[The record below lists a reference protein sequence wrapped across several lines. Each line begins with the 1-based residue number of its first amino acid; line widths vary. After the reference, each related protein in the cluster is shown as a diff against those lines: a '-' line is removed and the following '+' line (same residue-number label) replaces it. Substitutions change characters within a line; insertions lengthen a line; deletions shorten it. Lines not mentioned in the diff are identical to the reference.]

1 MIPLLVR
8 ARIQLSVSGGV
19 LTFGILFLLPQ
30 PFIQISTRNLTQSKF
45 GHETTHPL
53 LRPSSS
59 LRLAF
64 PLLHPVSC
72 GMAKSMSVL
81 HRPELDRTCY
91 GLGARRLGP
100 RRCFSYLCRLQH
112 ARPESACPFT
122 SRMAQTAGHPPCP
135 QHGQSRGLGLHPYG
149 HLYR

>member
-1 MIPLLVR
+1 MIPLSVR
-8 ARIQLSVSGGV
+8 ARIQSSVSGSV

-30 PFIQISTRNLTQSKF
+30 PFIRIADLTRSKF

-53 LRPSSS
+53 LRPPGS

-81 HRPELDRTCY
+81 HRPELDRSCY
-91 GLGARRLGP
+91 GLGARRRGP
-100 RRCFSYLCRLQH
+100 RTCFSYLCRLEH

-122 SRMAQTAGHPPCP
+122 SRMAQTAGHPSCP